1 MHFTSTAVSHVL
13 YTSHVYKPV
22 RGSWVDV
29 FELHVDDIIYFSLSS
44 AERIQSTA
52 RGRKV
57 RQDGGGQFAAAE
69 ESCT

>member
-1 MHFTSTAVSHVL
+1 MF
-13 YTSHVYKPV
+13 
-22 RGSWVDV
+22 

-69 ESCT
+69 ESGT